1 MCNSVLSRKWPP
13 LQQASNHFTGAI
25 SGLKRGGKTELLL
38 QPPSTEN
45 TLSLLNQSRISTAA
59 HTSQHIQQL
68 EEKREKKAFKSSV
81 ACWAG
86 EAGRVT
92 RRGACV
98 LMRRLPCQ
106 LKANSGPGISEP
118 PPWAHRYW
126 CWERE
131 GGGGADDGVG
141 ILWNVTST
149 LLFIPDVYR
158 LCSAWGKKKALKMSP
173 RTHQGTRR
181 GPFQEKNRQHA
192 TYWAKKL
199 LFQIDSGWMFLLCK
213 SYNHWCNSNIC
224 VGAD

>member
-1 MCNSVLSRKWPP
+1 M
-13 LQQASNHFTGAI
+13 
-25 SGLKRGGKTELLL
+25 
-38 QPPSTEN
+38 
-45 TLSLLNQSRISTAA
+45 
-59 HTSQHIQQL
+59 
-68 EEKREKKAFKSSV
+68 

-126 CWERE
+126 CAGRE
-131 GGGGADDGVG
+131 GGGLMMVLAF
-141 ILWNVTST
+141 SEMSH
-149 LLFIPDVYR
+149 PHC
-158 LCSAWGKKKALKMSP
+158 CSFPMCTDCALHEKKKKKKKRLLRWVPERIKG
-173 RTHQGTRR
+173 RGE
-181 GPFQEKNRQHA
+181 GPFKRKTVNTPHIEQ
-192 TYWAKKL
+192 KKAA
-199 LFQIDSGWMFLLCK
+199 FQGWMFLLFK

>member
-131 GGGGADDGVG
+131 GGGVLMVLAF
-141 ILWNVTST
+141 SEMSH
-149 LLFIPDVYR
+149 PHC
-158 LCSAWGKKKALKMSP
+158 CSFPMCTDCALHGEKKKALKMSP
-173 RTHQGTRR
+173 RMHQGTRR

>member
-13 LQQASNHFTGAI
+13 LQRASNHFTGAI

-131 GGGGADDGVG
+131 GGGGCWWWCWHSLKCHIHIAVHSRCVQ
-141 ILWNVTST
+141 IV
-149 LLFIPDVYR
+149 
-158 LCSAWGKKKALKMSP
+158 LCMGKKKGSQDESPNASRDEARALSREKPS
-173 RTHQGTRR
+173 TR
-181 GPFQEKNRQHA
+181 HILS
-192 TYWAKKL
+192 KKAAFPDRL
-199 LFQIDSGWMFLLCK
+199 GMNVFVVQMIQSL
-213 SYNHWCNSNIC
+213 
-224 VGAD
+224 V

>member
-1 MCNSVLSRKWPP
+1 MAPFAAGIEP
-13 LQQASNHFTGAI
+13 LYGGHLWAQARGENGATAAAP
-25 SGLKRGGKTELLL
+25 LHGKH
-38 QPPSTEN
+38 
-45 TLSLLNQSRISTAA
+45 SLLIKSVTHFNRSSYIAA
-59 HTSQHIQQL
+59 HSATGR
-68 EEKREKKAFKSSV
+68 KKKKKAFKSSV

-131 GGGGADDGVG
+131 GGGGALMMV
-141 ILWNVTST
+141 LAFSEMSH
-149 LLFIPDVYR
+149 PHC
-158 LCSAWGKKKALKMSP
+158 CSFPMCTDCALHGGKKKALKMSP

>member
-131 GGGGADDGVG
+131 GGGGCWWCWHSLKCHIHIAVHSRCVQ
-141 ILWNVTST
+141 IV
-149 LLFIPDVYR
+149 
-158 LCSAWGKKKALKMSP
+158 LCMGEKKALKMSP
-173 RTHQGTRR
+173 WTHQGTRR